1 MPITKLSEVLQVLEL
16 QTDQD
21 EINLTIAIKAKDHA
35 KEMMYQYRCQV
46 RDQIIEM
53 LKTVDKI

>member
-1 MPITKLSEVLQVLEL
+1 MSIRKLSEVLQVLEL

-21 EINLTIAIKAKDHA
+21 ELKLTIAIKAKDFT
-35 KEMMYQYRCQV
+35 KETIYMQRCQV

-53 LKTVDKI
+53 LKAVDQL